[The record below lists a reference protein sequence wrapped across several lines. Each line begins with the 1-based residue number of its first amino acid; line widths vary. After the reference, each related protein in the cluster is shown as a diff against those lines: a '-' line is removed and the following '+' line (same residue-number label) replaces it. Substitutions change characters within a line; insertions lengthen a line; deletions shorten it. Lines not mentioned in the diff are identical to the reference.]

1 MKIKKIIIVA
11 AMLLSF
17 LLVTVTAL
25 AMQSS
30 SEKTVNNAPQS
41 AQNGTEVNSNGT
53 SSIVR
58 SAVLPGSSTIPNE
71 SEENKEPVLEQT
83 YMEVNPK
90 DRKSVV

>member
-1 MKIKKIIIVA
+1 MKIKKIVIVA

-30 SEKTVNNAPQS
+30 SQKNVNDEPQS
-41 AQNGTEVNSNGT
+41 VQNYTQVDSNDT
-53 SSIVR
+53 SSIVK

-71 SEENKEPVLEQT
+71 ENKEPVLGQT
-83 YMEVNPK
+83 YTEVNPNAK
-90 DRKSVV
+90 F